1 MFERTKL
8 GPVAKNAI
16 SSADN
21 ECIDANEFSHESI
34 ANESPLPMSHHC
46 QWVTIVNESPSV
58 LKPRLDFSI
67 LYWGY
72 IILWMIFKKWTLIIN
87 FKVVALSLTHGN
99 VSECRICVIRFSLT
113 L

>member
-46 QWVTIVNESPSV
+46 QWVTISVKAKARFFDIVLRLYNLMNDIQKVN
-58 LKPRLDFSI
+58 
-67 LYWGY
+67 
-72 IILWMIFKKWTLIIN
+72 TN
-87 FKVVALSLTHGN
+87 H
-99 VSECRICVIRFSLT
+99 
-113 L
+113 